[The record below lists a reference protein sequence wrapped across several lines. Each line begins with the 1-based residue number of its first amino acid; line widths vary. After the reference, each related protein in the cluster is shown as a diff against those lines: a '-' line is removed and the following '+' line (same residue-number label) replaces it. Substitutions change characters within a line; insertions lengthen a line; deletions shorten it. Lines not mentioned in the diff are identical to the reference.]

1 MKNLILFFICVA
13 ALCQAG
19 PKIVNPQY
27 KKVFV
32 PEKNRIELLQPVKAG
47 TMLLRPTFNSCSFYY
62 GTGRVKNPVLQFR
75 AAGKA
80 WQKALE
86 PVHFHE
92 DKNSVSGSIVNEY
105 RGSIVKLEENTAY
118 EVRFCDGEK
127 ELARGSFKT
136 WASEVPVA
144 RTIYIDADN
153 FKAPFTISAQG
164 TPDGWIRYTTKGGKP
179 IVNRGKASAFRVKNA
194 RYVLLDDMVIDG
206 GVNKREVIT
215 VSDSSNVRIRNC
227 EIFNWGR
234 VGIQRFDR
242 QGKFYMPG
250 SKRAINFDGAIRLRP
265 GSSCI
270 TIERCYIHDPAGH
283 ANSWYYSHPAGPQA
297 VTCEKPDH
305 SVVIRYNDFVAS
317 DKRRFNDAVES
328 AGNFHTDGGFR
339 RDADIYGN
347 FIIFC
352 SDDSVEID
360 GGQMNVR
367 CFNNRFESC
376 YTGLSIQGCMA
387 SPVYV
392 FENVFSG
399 EGDEFDRSSM
409 SIKIGGP
416 RHGLDPYAFIF
427 NNTMASI
434 GRGVPVTHT
443 LNSVIINNLM
453 TRDASIPNAGNVT
466 NCRYAANSIA
476 NGEYGR
482 GYEQHDTKFVSPEK
496 GNFIP
501 LNALPAAAIDNFLP
515 AGGIRGAFQK
525 NSSSDITARPV
536 PFDLDIRSISNI
548 RVSGGKAVPSSVQFT
563 CTTGGKDYC
572 RKFAVRKNADMDWI
586 SVTPEKGV
594 LKSGEKITFTV
605 KFHPEKM
612 KSLRLSRG
620 AFIIRADNGFS
631 RAVSVYAAGSYVQPF
646 KCGNPEK
653 RNFYIDAFKPERVC
667 DARSGKELSPD
678 VRVDPLGMNRKVL
691 AASENRVY
699 EYKVFIPEAGRY
711 YFMLHSRAS
720 LAGKSFPKLFVSI
733 NNEKF
738 ANSTQQLTD
747 DHMRWSMLTPGCTF
761 GNQLLPFDLEPG
773 TYSIKFYKR
782 MGCDILFDGIAVTDD
797 PKAFEP
803 R

>member
-1 MKNLILFFICVA
+1 MKKLVILFVCAA
-13 ALCQAG
+13 ALCQAA
-19 PKIVNPQY
+19 PKIANPVY

-32 PEKNRIELLQPVKAG
+32 PEKNRVELLQPVKAG
-47 TMLLRPTFNSCSFYY
+47 EMLLRPTFSSCGFYY
-62 GTGRVKNPVLQFR
+62 GCGKVNNPVLQFR
-75 AAGKA
+75 ASGKA
-80 WQKALE
+80 WQNALT
-86 PVHFHE
+86 PVHFFE
-92 DKNSVSGSIVNEY
+92 DKNSVSGKIVNEY
-105 RGSIVKLEENTAY
+105 RGSIVKLEEDTLY
-118 EVRFCDGEK
+118 DVRFCDGTK
-127 ELARGSFKT
+127 VLAKGSFKT

-144 RTIYIDADN
+144 RTVYIDADK
-153 FKAPFTISAQG
+153 FKAPYTISAKG
-164 TPDGWIRYTTKGGKP
+164 TPDGWIRYTTKDGKP
-179 IVNRGKASAFRVKNA
+179 IVNRSRKSAFNVLDA
-194 RYVLLDDMVIDG
+194 RYVLIDDMVIDG
-206 GVNKREVIT
+206 GVNNREVIT
-215 VSDSSNVRIRNC
+215 VSNSGNVRIRNC

-234 VGIQRFDR
+234 VGVQRFDG

-250 SKRAINFDGAIRLRP
+250 AKRAINFDGAIRLCQ
-265 GSSCI
+265 GASCI
-270 TIERCYIHDPAGH
+270 TIERCYIHDPASH

-297 VTCEKPDH
+297 VTCQKPDH
-305 SVVIRYNDFVAS
+305 SVVIRYNDFIAS
-317 DKRRFNDAVES
+317 DKRRFNDAVEGE
-328 AGNFHTDGGFR
+328 GNFHTDGGFR

-367 CFNNRFESC
+367 CFRNRFESC

-416 RHGLDPYAFIF
+416 RHGFDPYAFIF
-427 NNTMASI
+427 NNTLASI
-434 GRGVPVTHT
+434 GGGTPVIHT
-443 LNSVIINNLM
+443 LNSVIFNNVM
-453 TRDASIPNAGNVT
+453 TRNASIRDAEKVT
-466 NCRYAANSIA
+466 NCRYEANSIA
-476 NGEYGR
+476 KGVYGK
-482 GYEQHDTKFVSPEK
+482 GYEKHDTQFVSAEK

-501 LNALPAAAIDNFLP
+501 LDARPAVAIDNFLP
-515 AGGIRGAFQK
+515 QGGVRGAFQPGD
-525 NSSSDITARPV
+525 SSDITKRPI
-536 PFDLDIRSISNI
+536 PFDLDTRSISN
-548 RVSGGKAVPSSVQFT
+548 VKAENGKAIPAAVQFT
-563 CTTGGKDYC
+563 CTVGGKDYC
-572 RKFAVRKNADMDWI
+572 RKFAVRKNSDMNWLT
-586 SVTPEKGV
+586 VTPEKGV

-612 KSLRLSRG
+612 NSQRLYRG
-620 AFIIRADNGFS
+620 AFIVRADNGFS
-631 RAVSVYAAGSYVQPF
+631 RAVSVYAKSDYVQPL
-646 KCGNPEK
+646 KCGNPAK

-678 VRVDPLGMNRKVL
+678 VRVDPLGVNGKVL

-711 YFMLHSRAS
+711 YFMLHSRKSQAD
-720 LAGKSFPKLFVSI
+720 KSFPKLFVSI

>member
-1 MKNLILFFICVA
+1 MKKLILLFICAA
-13 ALCQAG
+13 ALCQAA
-19 PKIVNPQY
+19 PKIANPVF

-47 TMLLRPTFNSCSFYY
+47 ELLLRPTFNSCSFYY
-62 GTGRVKNPVLQFR
+62 GVGKVKNPVLQFR
-75 AAGKA
+75 TAGKP
-80 WQKALE
+80 WQNALE
-86 PVHFHE
+86 PVHFFE
-92 DKNSVSGSIVNEY
+92 NENSVSGKIVNEY
-105 RGSIVKLEENTAY
+105 RGSIVKLDENTQY

-127 ELARGSFKT
+127 ELVKGSFKT

-153 FKAPFTISAQG
+153 FKAPYTISAKG
-164 TPDGWIRYTTKGGKP
+164 TPDGWIRYTTKDGKP
-179 IVNRGKASAFRVKNA
+179 IINRGRKSAFKVHNA

-215 VSDSSNVRIRNC
+215 VSNSCDVRIRNC

-234 VGIQRFDR
+234 VGVQRFDG

-250 SKRAINFDGAIRLRP
+250 TKRAINFDGAIRLRP

-270 TIERCYIHDPAGH
+270 TIERCYIHDPASH

-305 SVVIRYNDFVAS
+305 SIVIRYNDFIAG

-328 AGNFHTDGGFR
+328 EGNFHTDGGFR

-367 CFNNRFESC
+367 CFRNRFESC

-392 FENVFSG
+392 FENLFSG

-416 RHGLDPYAFIF
+416 RHGLAPCAFIF

-434 GRGVPVTHT
+434 GRGVPVIHT
-443 LNSVIINNLM
+443 LNSVIFNNIM
-453 TRDASIPNAGNVT
+453 TRNASIVNVENVT

-476 NGEYGR
+476 NGVYGR
-482 GYEQHDTKFVSPEK
+482 GYEQHDTRFVSPEN
-496 GNFIP
+496 GNFTP
-501 LNALPAAAIDNFLP
+501 LNARPAAAINNFLP
-515 AGGIRGAFQK
+515 DGGIQGAIQK
-525 NSSSDITARPV
+525 NSSSDVTGRPI
-536 PFDLDIRSISNI
+536 PFDLDIRSINNV
-548 RVSGGKAVPSSVQFT
+548 RVAKGKAYPARVQFT
-563 CTTGGKDYC
+563 CTVGGRDYC
-572 RKFAVRKNADMDWI
+572 RKFAIRKNSDMDWI

-612 KSLRLSRG
+612 NRLRLYRG
-620 AFIIRADNGFS
+620 AFIVRADNGFS
-631 RAVSVYAAGSYVQPF
+631 RAVSVYAKSDYVQPL

-653 RNFYIDAFKPERVC
+653 RNIYIDAFKPERVYNVKTKKAA
-667 DARSGKELSPD
+667 DPD
-678 VRVDPLGMNRKVL
+678 VRTDPFGVNKKVF
-691 AASENRVY
+691 AASENIVY
-699 EYKVFIPEAGRY
+699 EYKVNITSAGRY
-711 YFMLHSRAS
+711 YFMLHSRREKED
-720 LAGKSFPKLFVSI
+720 KSFPKLYVSI

-738 ANSTQQLTD
+738 ANSIQQLAV

-761 GNQLLPFDLEPG
+761 GNQLLPYDLEPG

-782 MGCDILFDGIAVTDD
+782 MGDDILFDGIAVTDD